1 MASQQAFSQAIH
13 TALHIVISSGG
24 RVSPVYMFVDSG
36 LHTLVVLLILIVTF
50 GTSAC
55 LEIAC
60 KLNSAAWFR
69 LEA

>member
-50 GTSAC
+50 GTS
-55 LEIAC
+55 E
-60 KLNSAAWFR
+60 AWK
-69 LEA
+69 